1 MILRGG
7 CHCGAVTVE
16 METARAPEELPAREC
31 QCSFC
36 RRHAARNTVD
46 PDGRVR
52 IVAAC
57 GALSR
62 YRFALGTADFLFCA
76 RCGVYVGCLF
86 DDAFAT
92 LNVRVLDDAARFT
105 QPPSPKVWDGES
117 ADERRA
123 RRRATWTPASVE
135 ERP

>member
-1 MILRGG
+1 MILGGG
-7 CHCGAVTVE
+7 CHCGAIAVE
-16 METARAPEELPAREC
+16 FETSRAPEALPVREC
-31 QCSFC
+31 QCGFC
-36 RRHAARNTVD
+36 RRHAALNTVD
-46 PDGRVR
+46 PEGRVR
-52 IVAAC
+52 IGAAP

-76 RCGVYVGCLF
+76 RCGVYIGCTL

-105 QPPSPKVWDGES
+105 QAASPKVWDGER

-123 RRRATWTPASVE
+123 RRRATWTPASVD
-135 ERP
+135 ERK

>member
-7 CHCGAVTVE
+7 CHCGALAVE
-16 METARAPEELPAREC
+16 FETARAPETLPVREC

-36 RRHAARNTVD
+36 RRHGARNTVD

-52 IVAAC
+52 IVAER

-62 YRFALGTADFLFCA
+62 YRFALGTADFLCCA
-76 RCGVYVGCLF
+76 RCGVYVACVI

-92 LNVRVLDDAARFT
+92 VNTRALDDAALLT
-105 QPPSPKVWDGES
+105 GGAVATDWSGET

-123 RRRATWTPASVE
+123 RRRATWTPASIEV
-135 ERP
+135 RS

>member
-1 MILRGG
+1 MILAGG
-7 CHCGAVTVE
+7 CHCSGVAVE
-16 METARAPEELPAREC
+16 LETPHAPEQLPQREC

-36 RRHAARNTVD
+36 RRHGARNTVD

-52 IVAAC
+52 IVAAP

-76 RCGVYVGCLF
+76 RCGVYVGCVI

-92 LNVRVLDDAARFT
+92 LNVRVLDDAERFT
-105 QPPSPKVWDGES
+105 QHASPKVWDGET
-117 ADERRA
+117 AEERRA

-135 ERP
+135 ERK